1 MTYENKLQI
10 KEVSNGFLLEW
21 SEPDEIYDELDIREV
36 IEKSNDEKE
45 TMTRLLE
52 FVAEHF
58 GIIFDKFSPNNLVI
72 KWDKVG
78 HKALDN

>member
-1 MTYENKLQI
+1 MNYENKLQI

-21 SEPDEIYDELDIREV
+21 SEPDEVFDELDIREV
-36 IEKSNDEKE
+36 IEEGNDEKE

-58 GIIFDKFSPNNLVI
+58 GIIHSKWEKDNLRI
-72 KWDKVG
+72 SWDKKG
-78 HKALDN
+78 YKI